1 MYIAEE
7 NLKPIVYGFVNDD
20 YESEFGLL
28 RGHYIGDSAECEAEC
43 LRVQQE
49 MEDWD
54 DDQSMLGELIIR
66 LISSLFLKNFLRNH
80 KRQ

>member
-1 MYIAEE
+1 VIFLEKIIRVVFEFFIIQNGGGRSMYIAEE

-54 DDQSMLGELIIR
+54 DD
-66 LISSLFLKNFLRNH
+66 
-80 KRQ
+80 